1 MPTYKWHIILKIDQ
15 RRWHATCPISG
26 VISTHVDGCRNRD
39 DDSLPVRLEC
49 GGRPFAS
56 LVGRTVILYD
66 IEDET
71 NIIACEAVIERLEL
85 DGRPR
90 SYRARPVARSW
101 HQGPSA
107 VVSVAKMEAAD
118 WSVTVDLMMRSLLA
132 IGATPGEIA

>member
-1 MPTYKWHIILKIDQ
+1 
-15 RRWHATCPISG
+15 
-26 VISTHVDGCRNRD
+26 
-39 DDSLPVRLEC
+39 
-49 GGRPFAS
+49 
-56 LVGRTVILYD
+56 VGRTVILYD

-132 IGATPGEIA
+132 IGATPGEIAWLIKRVETRRDAA